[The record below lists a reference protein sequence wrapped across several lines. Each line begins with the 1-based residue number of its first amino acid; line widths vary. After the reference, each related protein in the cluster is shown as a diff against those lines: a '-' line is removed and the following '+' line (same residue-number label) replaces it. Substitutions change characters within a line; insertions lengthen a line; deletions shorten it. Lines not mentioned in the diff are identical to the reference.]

1 MENLDNMLLRTA
13 ALLLLCASA
22 GMCATLALYPTPE
35 PEEES
40 LAAAAAASLDGDGL
54 GQVPAEEPQAN
65 PLPGGHLMGRTQAG
79 SEPAADGAE
88 GRAPGADGAA
98 ANKLETEVGD
108 GPAGDGA
115 THTPPPASS
124 ADGGNDIRPIR
135 SMMRDRAKAQEESS
149 WSLGSIRSSFQSAHG
164 YFNSLVELV
173 GGRDGVCQYRCR
185 YGESPS
191 CKTTQYNTAYHST
204 TQHYITY
211 ITRHNTT

>member
-1 MENLDNMLLRTA
+1 MLLRTA

-22 GMCATLALYPTPE
+22 GMCATLGLYPTPE

-40 LAAAAAASLDGDGL
+40 LDAAAAASVDGDGL

-65 PLPGGHLMGRTQAG
+65 ALPGGNPMGRTLAG

-88 GRAPGADGAA
+88 GNLPGADGAT

-115 THTPPPASS
+115 TSTV
-124 ADGGNDIRPIR
+124 GGNDIRPIR
-135 SMMRDRAKAQEESS
+135 SMMRDRAKAQEESG
-149 WSLGSIRSSFQSAHG
+149 WGLNSIRSSFQSAHG
-164 YFNSLVELV
+164 YFSSLVELV

-191 CKTTQYNTAYHST
+191 FNT
-204 TQHYITY
+204 TQHNIKLSY
-211 ITRHNTT
+211 